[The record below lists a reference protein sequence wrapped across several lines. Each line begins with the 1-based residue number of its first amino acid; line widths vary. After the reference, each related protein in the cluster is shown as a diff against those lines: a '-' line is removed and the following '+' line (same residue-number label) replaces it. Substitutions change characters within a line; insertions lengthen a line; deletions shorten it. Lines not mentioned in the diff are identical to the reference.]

1 MIMSLIKL
9 TLHEREE
16 QVQTTIKGEPKYI
29 IEIDIRKQKQQ
40 SNEPNPSNQHIFNL
54 FSSSKIAQTHNQ
66 LV

>member
-40 SNEPNPSNQHIFNL
+40 SNEL
-54 FSSSKIAQTHNQ
+54 F
-66 LV
+66 